1 MNSAS
6 RTPYNSQTSD
16 ESCLES
22 EFPTLVQI
30 CKQCT
35 LNKITQNIGALCSC
49 DRASWV
55 KRGERKPTRYNNI
68 DDLLSI
74 VDVDYWHCLNM
85 LYIGAFRKPAHRN

>member
-49 DRASWV
+49 DRAS
-55 KRGERKPTRYNNI
+55 
-68 DDLLSI
+68 
-74 VDVDYWHCLNM
+74 
-85 LYIGAFRKPAHRN
+85 